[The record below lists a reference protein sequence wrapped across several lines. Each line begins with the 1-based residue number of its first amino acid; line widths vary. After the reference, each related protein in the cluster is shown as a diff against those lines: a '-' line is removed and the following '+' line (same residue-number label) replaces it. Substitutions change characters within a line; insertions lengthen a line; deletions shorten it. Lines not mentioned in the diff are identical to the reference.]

1 MTDTITDERAA
12 ISWQMFQGLCDI
24 YRHDAELCIGTVSA
38 FLEQHS
44 AGVPDVP
51 LFQEQV
57 RQDALFW
64 ASIASPHELEA
75 YAVASMDAL
84 VGSTMAS
91 KQIKRLAAAAFRRLS
106 PSDKASFKEW
116 INTQ

>member
-24 YRHDAELCIGTVSA
+24 YRHDAELCIGTASA

-57 RQDALFW
+57 RKEALFW

-106 PSDKASFKEW
+106 PSDKASFKGW